1 MPDCCCDSPSMP
13 DRHRD
18 PLNLIIT
25 GVGGQGSLL
34 ASQVLGQL
42 LVDQGLVVTIGET
55 LGLSQR
61 GGTVVSQLRI
71 SAADEHGPVIPEGRG
86 HLIVALE
93 PVEGLRAL
101 ARFGNAEIDLL
112 MNTRPVYPL
121 GVLAGEQ
128 IYPER
133 EAIEAA
139 ARDLCRRVW
148 SVDAS
153 ALALELGDARLANSA
168 LLGALFGLGLLPATA
183 EREAL
188 REVLERVLPAERV
201 EPNLRAFER
210 GAAAV
215 VPTG

>member
-1 MPDCCCDSPSMP
+1 MP
-13 DRHRD
+13 D

-71 SAADEHGPVIPEGRG
+71 SATDEHAPVIPEGRG

-101 ARFGNAEIDLL
+101 ARFGNPEIDLL

-121 GVLAGEQ
+121 GVLAGEET
-128 IYPER
+128 YPGR
-133 EAIEAA
+133 EVIDGA
-139 ARDLCRRVW
+139 ARDLCRRLW
-148 SVDAS
+148 TVDAS
-153 ALALELGDARLANSA
+153 ELALGLGDARLANTA
-168 LLGALFGLGLLPATA
+168 MLGALFGLGLLPASA

-188 REVLERVLPAERV
+188 REVLGRVLPAERV
-201 EPNLRAFER
+201 EQNLEAFEL
-210 GAAAV
+210 GAASVAA
-215 VPTG
+215 TG